1 MYQPFPGGP
10 GGPGGGPGA
19 EPPEP
24 ALTTAP
30 PSITRAMRVMYVG
43 AAASVIGIIV
53 DLTSYSSLQN
63 ALANRKRK
71 NGQPLTHAQVVD
83 LAHVEVVALVVVGLI
98 AAGLWIW
105 LARSCGAGKSW
116 ARTVSTVLFAIST
129 IGTFVSIGGGG
140 LGAAGVTRIYG
151 LVVWIVGLIA
161 IILLWQ
167 RASSDYFKGFKGFKG
182 FKDAARY

>member
-1 MYQPFPGGP
+1 MYQPFPGAA
-10 GGPGGGPGA
+10 GGTGGT

-24 ALTTAP
+24 APTTAP

-129 IGTFVSIGGGG
+129 IGVFVSIGGGA
-140 LGAAGVTRIYG
+140 LTAGNATRIYG
-151 LVVWIVGLIA
+151 FVVWIIGLVA
-161 IILLWQ
+161 IVLLWQ
-167 RASSDYFKGFKGFKG
+167 RASSDYFKG
-182 FKDAARY
+182 AARN

>member
-1 MYQPFPGGP
+1 MYQPFPGGA
-10 GGPGGGPGA
+10 GGG

-30 PSITRAMRVMYVG
+30 PSITRAVRVMYAG

-53 DLTSYSSLQN
+53 DLTTYSSLQN
-63 ALANRKRK
+63 ALATRKRK

-105 LARSCGAGKSW
+105 MARSCRAGKSW

-129 IGTFVSIGGGG
+129 ISAFVSVGGGA
-140 LGAAGVTRIYG
+140 LTAGDATRIYG
-151 LVVWIVGLIA
+151 FVVWIVGLIA

-167 RASSDYFKGFKGFKG
+167 RTSSDYFKG
-182 FKDAARY
+182 AARI